1 MIRARYRRIVFFFAR
16 ILSSFVVWDLVL
28 PRIGFKGYAQRTRP
42 ERLAKSAAAFRV
54 LAVRMGGVM
63 IKVGQFLSARVDVLP
78 PEFTQE
84 LVGLQDEVPPVPFE
98 AIRKVAEAEYGMPL
112 EEMFAVFDHT
122 PLAAASLGQVHR
134 AQLPP
139 NGQTKRSTASRSQ
152 PDGFS
157 GVQVVVKIQRP
168 NIEKII
174 ETDLAALRTVGNW
187 VRRYKPIQR
196 RMKVRALLSE
206 FTRILYE
213 EIDYLAEGSNAETFN
228 ENFKGY
234 PGVRVPSVVWSHTTK
249 RTLTLENVFGIKIT
263 DYDAITEAGISRAD
277 VAARLLDTYLKQIFE
292 DGFFHA
298 DPHPGNLFVK
308 PLPGRTANG
317 SPNWDLT
324 FVDFGMVGTVPPKLR
339 QGLREMVVG
348 IGTQDTARI
357 LHAYQMMDML
367 LPNADLELLERMGSE
382 AFDRFWGKDMTELSD
397 ISFEE
402 LEDFSGEFRDI
413 IYDMPF
419 QVPQNVIFLGRCVGI
434 LSGICTGLD
443 PKFNVWDHLSPY
455 AQKLIADEVRTG
467 ADFWLGEVEKMVRT
481 LVVMPYKLDS
491 ALSRIERGEVAV
503 RSPELKDQISRLEYA
518 IRQVSGGVVFT
529 ALLLGG
535 VQLYLGEQY
544 LLAFILLGSSALAF
558 LWTLWQG
565 RPRWK

>member
-1 MIRARYRRIVFFFAR
+1 M
-16 ILSSFVVWDLVL
+16 
-28 PRIGFKGYAQRTRP
+28 
-42 ERLAKSAAAFRV
+42 
-54 LAVRMGGVM
+54 
-63 IKVGQFLSARVDVLP
+63 
-78 PEFTQE
+78 
-84 LVGLQDEVPPVPFE
+84 
-98 AIRKVAEAEYGMPL
+98 
-112 EEMFAVFDHT
+112 
-122 PLAAASLGQVHR
+122 
-134 AQLPP
+134 
-139 NGQTKRSTASRSQ
+139 
-152 PDGFS
+152 
-157 GVQVVVKIQRP
+157 VVKIQRP

-187 VRRYKPIQR
+187 VGRYKPIQR
-196 RMKVRALLSE
+196 RMNVHALLSE

-234 PGVRVPSVVWSHTTK
+234 PGVRVPRVVWSHTTK
-249 RTLTLENVFGIKIT
+249 RALTLENVFGIKIT

-308 PLPGRTANG
+308 PLPGRTSSSGAQK
-317 SPNWDLT
+317 WELT

-348 IGTQDTARI
+348 IGTQDTGRI
-357 LHAYQMMDML
+357 IHAYQMMDML

-382 AFDRFWGKDMTELSD
+382 AFDRFWGKDMTELNE
-397 ISFEE
+397 ISFKE

-455 AQKLIADEVRTG
+455 AQN
-467 ADFWLGEVEKMVRT
+467 
-481 LVVMPYKLDS
+481 
-491 ALSRIERGEVAV
+491 
-503 RSPELKDQISRLEYA
+503 
-518 IRQVSGGVVFT
+518 
-529 ALLLGG
+529 
-535 VQLYLGEQY
+535 
-544 LLAFILLGSSALAF
+544 
-558 LWTLWQG
+558 
-565 RPRWK
+565 